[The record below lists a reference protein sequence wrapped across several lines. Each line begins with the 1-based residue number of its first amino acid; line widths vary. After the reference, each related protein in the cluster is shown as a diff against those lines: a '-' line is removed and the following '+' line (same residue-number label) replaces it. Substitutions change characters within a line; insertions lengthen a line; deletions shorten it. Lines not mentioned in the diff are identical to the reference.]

1 MNNLYHDNS
10 MEALDLY
17 SRRLEADRSR
27 FTGGRI
33 PKGTKLSAEVKAELR
48 NIKEVNKLLRE
59 AGLEIPRKPR
69 APRKR
74 VVRDPELIP
83 RKRKSTKGAPVK
95 RVRKPLTVEQ
105 KQKRLI
111 SEQKRLMRVY
121 NALEEQYPDYPEA
134 RRQVEFAHLTSRK
147 PRKTTKVGLQYFN
160 DLGMSGCLSA
170 INDDRYNFICN
181 RLKPKPPRKRKPKG
195 SGLSGLGY
203 GLSGLDYSSASG
215 LSAEGLSGYEGG
227 ACSMKQARHRVKW
240 DLYQQEISRLRSG
253 GIPYRLAQKQA
264 AALLRN

>member
-1 MNNLYHDNS
+1 MNNLYNDNS

-33 PKGTKLSAEVKAELR
+33 PKGTKLSAQAKAALKNAR
-48 NIKEVNKLLRE
+48 EVNKILKE
-59 AGLEIPRKPR
+59 VGIPIPR

-74 VVRDPELIP
+74 VARDPELIP
-83 RKRKSTKGAPVK
+83 KKRKSVKGATVK

-111 SEQKRLMRVY
+111 SEQKRLMKIY

-134 RRQVEFAHLTSRK
+134 RRQVEFSHLTSRK

-215 LSAEGLSGYEGG
+215 LSAAGLSGYDGG
-227 ACSMKQARHRVKW
+227 ACSMKQARHRMKW
-240 DLYQQEISRLRSG
+240 DLYQQKIAELRSG
-253 GIPYRLAQKQA
+253 GVPYRLAQKQA